1 MSTQIENVGNPQ
13 DDQNSVRP
21 LAGTVALVTGGG
33 RGIGAGI
40 CEELVGQG
48 ATVMVNDLHDDVTT
62 RATLDRLR
70 ELDGKIDFRS
80 GDVAVVEEVQG
91 LVAATVQTFGHIDLL
106 VNNAGDGRYDR
117 PEDITEEKWDRAI
130 DIHLKGPFFAAQAA
144 APHMLRQGHGKIV
157 NIASEQAFIGYAV
170 LPHYTAAKA
179 GLLTLT
185 RSLAL
190 AWTPTIL
197 VNAVCPGP
205 TDTPKLRAGHEF
217 TDEVREEIPLK
228 RFGLPR
234 DVALSVAFLAGEGG
248 DFYTGQ
254 HLDPN
259 GGTVM
264 P

>member
-1 MSTQIENVGNPQ
+1 MGELDGRVC
-13 DDQNSVRP
+13 V
-21 LAGTVALVTGGG
+21 VTGGG

-40 CEELVGQG
+40 CRELAERG
-48 ATVMVNDLHDDVTT
+48 ATLVVNDLAEGDETQ
-62 RATLDRLR
+62 ATLQ
-70 ELDGKIDFRS
+70 ELKSIGNELEFVQ
-80 GDVAVVEEVQG
+80 GDVSKVADVQNLIESTVSRFGRIDG
-91 LVAATVQTFGHIDLL
+91 LI
-106 VNNAGDGRYDR
+106 NNAGDGRYDR
-117 PEDITEEKWDRAI
+117 PEDIDEEKWDLTLG
-130 DIHLKGPFFAAQAA
+130 IHLKGPFFAAQAA
-144 APHMLRQGHGKIV
+144 APHMLKQGGGRII
-157 NIASEQAFIGYAV
+157 NISSEQAFIGYDV

-185 RSLAL
+185 RSLAQ
-190 AWTPTIL
+190 AWAPTIL

-205 TDTPKLRAGHEF
+205 TDTPKMRGGHEF
-217 TDEVREEIPLK
+217 TDEVRETILLK

-234 DVALSVAFLAGEGG
+234 DIALSTAFLLGEGG

>member
-1 MSTQIENVGNPQ
+1 MESLEN
-13 DDQNSVRP
+13 
-21 LAGTVALVTGGG
+21 TVALVTGGG

-40 CEELVGQG
+40 CEELARRG
-48 ATVMVNDLHDDVTT
+48 ATLLVNDLHDNETT
-62 RATLDRLR
+62 RATLAGLR
-70 ELDGKIDFRS
+70 ELGGRVEFRG
-80 GDVAVVEEVQG
+80 GDVSVVADVQG
-91 LVAATVQTFGHIDLL
+91 LVEATVETFGRIDLL

-130 DIHLKGPFFAAQAA
+130 GIHLKGPFFAAQAA
-144 APHMLRQGHGKIV
+144 ARHMLTQGHGKIV

-170 LPHYTAAKA
+170 LAHYTAAKA

-190 AWTPTIL
+190 AWAPTIL

-205 TDTPKLRAGHEF
+205 TDTPKLRMGHEF
-217 TDEVREEIPLK
+217 TDEVRDEILLK

-234 DVALSVAFLAGEGG
+234 DIALSVAFLAGEGG